1 MILDHKSRERL
12 LTWYRKKKWEMRM
25 NEGLGVLFIVDIAP
39 SDDDLEIAEAQL
51 LPTSV
56 SPTILSP
63 DYSTDSE
70 PVEEDPEEDIEE
82 KPFEEEEFLALA
94 DSSPA
99 RLYIDLPSEVEEDDV
114 PSTPPSPTS
123 SHHIISLS
131 QTGLR
136 RVQMSVRPQ
145 TPYHLPLMH
154 WLIAGFA
161 ALSHRFEIGES
172 SAAAAARQPGT
183 VGHDASYGMTWKTLM
198 KMMTENYCPRSE
210 IKKLETELWKL
221 TVKGTNVESFL

>member
-1 MILDHKSRERL
+1 MSSSSSSSHATVTYTSAPEAAPQSPDQAPLSPAHAPLYLE
-12 LTWYRKKKWEMRM
+12 Y
-25 NEGLGVLFIVDIAP
+25 IAP
-39 SDDDLEIAEAQL
+39 SNDDLELAEVQP
-51 LPTSV
+51 LPTYV

-70 PVEEDPEEDIEE
+70 PVEEDPEEDLEE
-82 KPFEEEEFLALA
+82 EPFEEEEEFLALA
-94 DSSPA
+94 DSSPT

-123 SHHIISLS
+123 SYYIIPLS

-136 RVQMSVRPQ
+136 RVRMSVRPQ

-154 WLIAGFA
+154 WLTAGIPSPPLLLPPPTRRDIIHEADMLPRKRARFA

-172 SAAAAARQPGT
+172 SSAATDR
-183 VGHDASYGMTWKTLM
+183 
-198 KMMTENYCPRSE
+198 
-210 IKKLETELWKL
+210 
-221 TVKGTNVESFL
+221 